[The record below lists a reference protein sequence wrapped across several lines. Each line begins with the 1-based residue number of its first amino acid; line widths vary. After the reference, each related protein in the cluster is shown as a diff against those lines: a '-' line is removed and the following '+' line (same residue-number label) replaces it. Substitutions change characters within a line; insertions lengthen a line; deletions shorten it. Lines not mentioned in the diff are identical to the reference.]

1 METRTGFRALLV
13 GIILIFADSFWMM
26 NASIFNA
33 GYPTTV
39 SLFYDVILIL
49 FVLTCANLLLT
60 HPRPLPRGGLL
71 KYFKRAALNRA
82 ELLMIYAML
91 SISSAICGLDM
102 LQVLIPLISGAI
114 YLATPENEWESLFF
128 KYIPDWIAVKDKE
141 ALMAYDLGESTLY
154 SVEHLRS
161 WLTPILIWAGF
172 IFVLLF
178 VMVCINSLLRRQWT
192 EGEKLSYPIIQLPSE
207 LTKPGFLKNNLLWIG
222 FAIAGGMDAIN
233 GLHFLYPV
241 VPGIGGRLYDIGP
254 LFTEKPWNAIGW
266 TPAALFPY
274 AVGMAFFIPLDLSF
288 SCWFFYLFWKSEL
301 IFSSILGLR
310 NLPNFPY
317 IDQQSS
323 GAYLGLLVIAMWSSR
338 KYLGQIF
345 KKVVKNDDEIL
356 PDAGEPMK
364 YRTALLGVI
373 GGMIVLVLFCRQA
386 GMSIWV
392 AVVFFL
398 LYFALS
404 TAITRMRAELGSP
417 VHDLHFAGPD
427 MILTTALNTRRFT
440 PNDLTIMSFF
450 HFFNR
455 AYRSHPMPHQLE
467 AFKLAE
473 RSNMNNKRL
482 LWALL
487 IAAGVGVLTSSW
499 AYLDAAYRY
508 GGKTGYAWRPF
519 GNLERWLSNPS
530 PPDYPATAAILI
542 GFLIATLLYSMR
554 TRFFWWAFHP
564 AGFAVSSSWSMNLFW
579 PSILVSWL
587 IKLIILKYGGV
598 NLHRKVIPFFLGLIL
613 GEFVVGGFWTLRGA
627 LFHTE
632 TYKFLF

>member
-1 METRTGFRALLV
+1 MNTRTGFRALLV
-13 GIILIFADSFWMM
+13 GIVLIFANSFWMM
-26 NASIFNA
+26 TASIWGA

-39 SLFYDVILIL
+39 SLFYNVILIL
-49 FVLTCANLLLT
+49 FVLTCANLL
-60 HPRPLPRGGLL
+60 LL

-91 SISSAICGLDM
+91 SISSAIGGLDM

-114 YLATPENEWESLFF
+114 YLASPENEWESLFF

-141 ALMAYDLGESTLY
+141 ALKAYDLGESTLY
-154 SVEHLRS
+154 TVEHLRS
-161 WLTPILIWAGF
+161 WLMPILVWAGF

-207 LTKPGFLKNNLLWIG
+207 LTKSGFLTSNLLWLG
-222 FAIAGGMDAIN
+222 FAIAGGIDLIN

-254 LFTEKPWNAIGW
+254 FFTEKPWNAIGW
-266 TPAALFPY
+266 TPVALFPY

-288 SCWFFYLFWKSEL
+288 SCWFFYLFWKGER

-310 NLPNFPY
+310 SLPNFPY

-323 GAYLGLLVIAMWSSR
+323 GAYLGLLVVAIWSSR
-338 KYLGQIF
+338 RYLSQIF
-345 KKVVKNDDEIL
+345 KKVIKNDGKIL
-356 PDAGEPMK
+356 PDADEPMK
-364 YRTALLGVI
+364 YRTALAGII
-373 GGMIVLVLFCRQA
+373 GGMIILILFCRQA

-417 VHDLHFAGPD
+417 VHDLHFSGPD
-427 MILTTALNTRRFT
+427 MIMTTALNTRRFT

-473 RSNMNNKRL
+473 RSGMNNKRL

-487 IAAGVGVLTSSW
+487 IAAGLGILISSW

-530 PPDYPATAAILI
+530 PPDYPATAAIFI
-542 GFLIATLLYSMR
+542 GFLTTTILYSMR

-579 PSILVSWL
+579 SSILISWL

-598 NLHRKVIPFFLGLIL
+598 KLHRKVIPFFLGLIL
-613 GEFVVGGFWTLRGA
+613 GEFVVGGVWTLRGA
-627 LFHTE
+627 LFHTA

>member
-13 GIILIFADSFWMM
+13 GIVLIFANSFWMM
-26 NASIFNA
+26 LASIWGA

-39 SLFYDVILIL
+39 SLFYNVILIL
-49 FVLTCANLLLT
+49 FVLTCSNLLLS
-60 HPRPLPRGGLL
+60 
-71 KYFKRAALNRA
+71 KCFKKAALNRA

-91 SISSAICGLDM
+91 SISSAVGGLDM
-102 LQVLIPLISGAI
+102 LQVLIPIISGVTH
-114 YLATPENEWESLFF
+114 LATPENEWESLFAR
-128 KYIPDWIAVKDKE
+128 YIPDWIAVKDKE
-141 ALMAYDLGESTLY
+141 VLKAYDLGESTLY
-154 SVEHLRS
+154 TTEHLNS
-161 WLTPILIWAGF
+161 WLVPIIVWAGF

-207 LTKPGFLKNNLLWIG
+207 LTKSGFLKSNLLWIG
-222 FAIAGGMDAIN
+222 FAIAGGIDLIN

-254 LFTEKPWNAIGW
+254 YFTEKPWNAIGW
-266 TPAALFPY
+266 TPIALFPY

-288 SCWFFYLFWKSEL
+288 SCWFFYLFWKGER

-317 IDQQSS
+317 IDQQST
-323 GAYLGLLVIAMWSSR
+323 GAYLGLLVIAIWSCR
-338 KYLGQIF
+338 RYLGQIF
-345 KKVVKNDDEIL
+345 KKIIRHDDKIL
-356 PDAGEPMK
+356 PDAEEPMK
-364 YRTALLGVI
+364 YRNALAGII
-373 GGMIVLVLFCRQA
+373 GGMIILVLFCRQA

-392 AVVFFL
+392 AVAFFL
-398 LYFALS
+398 LYFGLS

-417 VHDLHFAGPD
+417 VHDLHFSGPD

-473 RSNMNNKRL
+473 RSDMNNKRL
-482 LWALL
+482 FWALL
-487 IAAGVGVLTSSW
+487 VAAGIGVLASSW
-499 AYLDAAYRY
+499 AYLDASYRY
-508 GGKTGYAWRPF
+508 GGKTGYTWRPF
-519 GNLERWLSNPS
+519 GQLERWLSNPS
-530 PPDYPATAAILI
+530 SPDYPATTAIFV
-542 GFLIATLLYSMR
+542 GFLINILLYSMR

-579 PSILVSWL
+579 SSILISWL
-587 IKLIILKYGGV
+587 IKLIILKYGGI
-598 NLHRKVIPFFLGLIL
+598 NLHRRVIPFFLGLIL
-613 GEFVVGGFWTLRGA
+613 GEFVVGGFWTLRGV
-627 LFHTE
+627 LFHTA